1 MFFLF
6 YFVKVDTLKKK
17 KLDDDVTFFNI
28 ILMVISTFNV
38 LVEYIVYHIVYYVS
52 KMTIETK
59 LITIFYFQ

>member
-28 ILMVISTFNV
+28 ILMVISAFNV
-38 LVEYIVYHIVYYVS
+38 LTMQSVCHIEY
-52 KMTIETK
+52 
-59 LITIFYFQ
+59 LC

>member
-28 ILMVISTFNV
+28 ILMVISAFNV
-38 LVEYIVYHIVYYVS
+38 LTMHSVCHIEY
-52 KMTIETK
+52 
-59 LITIFYFQ
+59 LC